1 MKIKSFQGGYDKN
14 LCYVLSCESTKLCAL
29 VDPSVEILPVI
40 EYIENNNLVLDKIL
54 VTHTHH
60 DHIRY
65 LNDVIDQYPLS
76 KVYISEHSPFK
87 SAVPF
92 RKLSHNDVIMVGEYM
107 VLALFTPG
115 HYIDSVC
122 YWVKSQDMLFTG
134 DTIFVGRTGRTIS
147 SRSSISD
154 LYSSVYDILLK
165 LPPKTM
171 IYPGHHY
178 GFSKSISIKEN
189 IRLSD
194 FFQCKNL
201 DEFRIIMNNYENN
214 RKK

>member
-14 LCYVLSCESTKLCAL
+14 LCYVLSCESTKLCTL
-29 VDPSVEILPVI
+29 VDPSVEILPVV

-65 LNDVIDQYPLS
+65 LDDVIDQYPLS
-76 KVYISEHSPFK
+76 KVYISKNTPLK

-92 RKLSHNDVIMVGEYM
+92 KGLSHNDVIMVGEYM

-165 LPPKTM
+165 LPAKTM

-178 GFSKSISIKEN
+178 GFSRKITLIGNKM
-189 IRLSD
+189 LSN

-201 DEFRIIMNNYENN
+201 DEFINVMSLFE
-214 RKK
+214 KKHR